1 MQLILQAL
9 DLGLDKDP
17 RVMALINCVI
27 RNPYDREKIA
37 LLSKIVKPK
46 LVHKIVFGKP
56 FKDLDETVDG
66 EIRIATTESGLPV
79 GFNPDEPHC
88 LIAGQTNCG
97 KTVLL
102 NFILGQAMMKGH
114 IVWLFTKAPDSR
126 NLLKITKEILVVDF
140 NGQIRFNFMLPPPD
154 VDVAQWINITSDIFT
169 QAYSLYDGTKNYLI
183 DTQRYLFERNQTPTI
198 FDLYRF
204 LKSQKF
210 PQMSR
215 FARYNES
222 TINRYG
228 GVISGMGR
236 TFIAPYIPLEE
247 LAKRNAIFEISGL
260 TAEQQSYTVNTL
272 LTWLFYYKLNSNS
285 LVYHFV
291 GIDDANLIL
300 QASYEYRPDRGLPII
315 SHLLSTIRKSKVNVI
330 AATQIPH
337 QLGASIHSNAFTKI
351 IFSLANGKDIE
362 CMARSIGIKEPDQIQ
377 YLHRLAKREIVVK
390 FSGRYQEP
398 FLAYVPE
405 IDIFNGEISDEEIY
419 TNNERILSSIPVI
432 NPPKTQTTEEET
444 AGKTEG
450 PELTPEEIA
459 FLWDIVNRPYISVT
473 ERYRTINLER

>member
-1 MQLILQAL
+1 
-9 DLGLDKDP
+9 
-17 RVMALINCVI
+17 
-27 RNPYDREKIA
+27 
-37 LLSKIVKPK
+37 
-46 LVHKIVFGKP
+46 
-56 FKDLDETVDG
+56 
-66 EIRIATTESGLPV
+66 
-79 GFNPDEPHC
+79 
-88 LIAGQTNCG
+88 
-97 KTVLL
+97 
-102 NFILGQAMMKGH
+102 
-114 IVWLFTKAPDSR
+114 
-126 NLLKITKEILVVDF
+126 
-140 NGQIRFNFMLPPPD
+140 MLPPPD